1 MTDPLFS
8 AIPLPSSLATNLESL
23 NYQSMTPIQAKSL
36 PLILEGR
43 DLIAKAKTGSGK
55 TAAFGIGLITRLK
68 PKSYAPQALIL
79 CPTRELGAQI
89 AGEIRRLARFLPN
102 IKVLT
107 LCGGQPI
114 RPQISSLEHG
124 AHILV
129 GTPGRLNDHL
139 SRGTLSLRQINTL
152 VLDEAD
158 RMLEMGF
165 YDDISKIIR
174 QVQKSRQTLLFSA
187 TYPEG
192 IRKLSSEFQNDPVEI
207 RVDEYLS
214 SEQLHEQFYKVE
226 GKTKRE
232 ALIRLLSHYKP
243 QSTVIFCNTRQCC
256 KELAEY
262 LQEKGFVASAL
273 HGEMEQKDR
282 DRVLVQFSNQS
293 CPILIATDVAA
304 RGLDIKD
311 LQAVINYELFPK
323 PEVYVHRMGRT
334 GRAGKE
340 GLVLSLLEKKEQF
353 KLDAIKDF
361 LGKKLLCKHID
372 DLKDIPDV
380 SLQPLMN
387 TLCISGGRKQKVRPG
402 DIVGALTGEA
412 GIAGDNIGKI
422 DVFDSWSYVAVKRI
436 IADKAL
442 QRLKKGKIKGR
453 TFKVRFI

>member
-8 AIPLPSSLATNLESL
+8 SLPLPSSLRVNLESL
-23 NYQSMTPIQAKSL
+23 KYQTMTPIQAQAI

-55 TAAFGIGLITRLK
+55 TAAFGIGLITKLK
-68 PKSYAPQALIL
+68 ARSYAPQALII

-89 AGEIRRLARFLPN
+89 AGEIRRLARMQPN

-114 RPQISSLEHG
+114 GPQIGSLEHG

-139 SRGTLSLRQINTL
+139 NRGTLTLRQIKTL

-165 YDDISKIIR
+165 YDDMVKIIR
-174 QVQKSRQTLLFSA
+174 HVQKRRQTLLFSA
-187 TYPEG
+187 TYPEK
-192 IRKLSSEFQNDPVEI
+192 IKKLSADFQQNPVEV
-207 RVDEYLS
+207 RVDELLS
-214 SEQLHEQFYKVE
+214 DEQIYERFYQVE
-226 GKTKRE
+226 ATRKRD
-232 ALIRLLSHYKP
+232 ALIKLLSNYQPK
-243 QSTVIFCNTRQCC
+243 SAVIFCNTKQSC

-262 LQEKGFVASAL
+262 LQENGFVALPL
-273 HGEMEQKDR
+273 HGDLEQKDR
-282 DRVLVQFSNQS
+282 DQVLIQFSNQS
-293 CPILIATDVAA
+293 CPILVATDVAA

-323 PEVYVHRMGRT
+323 PEVYIHRIGRT

-340 GLVLSLLEKKEQF
+340 GLALSLFEKREQY
-353 KLDAIKDF
+353 KLDAITDF
-361 LGKKLLCKHID
+361 HGNKLQCDPIEDLKHISD
-372 DLKDIPDV
+372 GAVQK
-380 SLQPLMN
+380 LMQ

-412 GIAGDNIGKI
+412 GIAGDTIGKI
-422 DVFDSWSYVAVKRI
+422 DIFDSWSYVAVKRM

-442 QRLKKGKIKGR
+442 ERLQQGKIKGR